1 MKGFLSLLGITL
13 IVGAFGLILLS
24 FYGNPLEEM
33 NSQERMYAYME
44 TRENHSTENDT
55 IQDIGELETNSVA
68 EAAPLK
74 AMVASDE
81 SNYMNLAESCGQA
94 TP

>member
-24 FYGNPLEEM
+24 FYGNPLEEL

-44 TRENHSTENDT
+44 TRENHSTET
-55 IQDIGELETNSVA
+55 AIPDIEELETDFTA
-68 EAAPLK
+68 QAAPLK
-74 AMVASDE
+74 ARVSSDHL
-81 SNYMNLAESCGQA
+81 SFMNLEESCGPTA
-94 TP
+94 P

>member
-44 TRENHSTENDT
+44 TRENHSTENNS
-55 IQDIGELETNSVA
+55 IQDRNEPETNSTA

-74 AMVASDE
+74 AMVARDDQS
-81 SNYMNLAESCGQA
+81 YLNLAESCGQA

>member
-1 MKGFLSLLGITL
+1 MKGFLSLLGITI

-44 TRENHSTENDT
+44 TRENHSTDNHT
-55 IQDIGELETNSVA
+55 IQDLSELETSSVA

-74 AMVASDE
+74 AMAKSE
-81 SNYMNLAESCGQA
+81 EPSYINLAESCGQA
-94 TP
+94 AP